1 MNNIIAR
8 YVSFLKQKNLIT
20 NISSV
25 TDMHEVFPD
34 SISHEGNWTDFVPNH
49 DNEHVVAW
57 AISML
62 FVLGNQLPNSN
73 QSISIIQSNKVT
85 CPVCAWI
92 HPFHELDKSRI
103 GISITSYGTLLS
115 ANCPHTCSANNQVFC
130 FWKVDE
136 LI

>member
-1 MNNIIAR
+1 MVCSQNLHNNTVTNNIIAR
-8 YVSFLKQKNLIT
+8 YESFLKQKNLIT

-73 QSISIIQSNKVT
+73 
-85 CPVCAWI
+85 
-92 HPFHELDKSRI
+92 
-103 GISITSYGTLLS
+103 
-115 ANCPHTCSANNQVFC
+115 
-130 FWKVDE
+130 
-136 LI
+136 